1 MAEFKQIVITDKGK
15 SLISKLIEGKS
26 MKLTKLS
33 ISDSVYEDDQI
44 ESLTHID
51 NIKQTV
57 AIEKILRVNDNTIQL
72 KASISNETLTEGY
85 FMNTVGIYA
94 NDPDE
99 GETLYAVVIAK
110 VASWMPPYTG
120 ISVSSLMF
128 NITLSVGNADNV
140 NIEISGNNATVID
153 IQDLQ
158 KQIDELGNVKTEL
171 KDIPNSNILING
183 DFSNPVNQRNKEL
196 YGPLGTGSTILKFGY
211 TIDRWM
217 KSSEH
222 SAVIIN
228 DRSIR
233 FRVGAAHDAQKV
245 RFGQP
250 LEFPKSYAGKTVT
263 LSCYIKEIVGQV
275 EFGLFAGSTFEDKCL
290 PATAINSILIDKAGT
305 YYVTVKIPTDFDEEY
320 LTVMFHMKNNT
331 ETGQAMNDNDYV
343 DIEWVKLEY
352 GEVATP
358 FVPRLRGEEMT
369 LCQRFYENF
378 LHSMLC
384 IFSTNTSKV
393 AVPLMGFKAKKR
405 VIPKIISD
413 GFYSYA
419 NSATK
424 LDARQDSAVVSVN
437 GITYIQLTEA
447 VGATM
452 CYIKNMEVD
461 AEIY

>member
-1 MAEFKQIVITDKGK
+1 
-15 SLISKLIEGKS
+15 

-99 GETLYAVVIAK
+99 GEILYAVMIAK
-110 VASWMPPYTG
+110 VAGWMPPYTG
-120 ISVSSLMF
+120 ISFSSSIF
-128 NITLSVGNADNV
+128 NITLAVGNTDNV
-140 NIEISGNNATVID
+140 NIEISGNNATVVD

-183 DFSNPVNQRNKEL
+183 DFSNPVNQRNL
-196 YGPLGTGSTILKFGY
+196 NRYGRLGTGSTLTKPGY
-211 TIDRWM
+211 TIDRWI
-217 KSSEH
+217 KKCEASGVE
-222 SAVIIN
+222 IL
-228 DRSIR
+228 DGCIR
-233 FRVGAAHDAQKV
+233 FSIGNTVMAQDVK
-245 RFGQP
+245 FGQP
-250 LEFPKSYAGKTVT
+250 LEFPKSYASKIVT
-263 LSCYIKEIVGQV
+263 LSTEIKEITGYI
-275 EFGLFAGSTFEDKCL
+275 ELGLFYGYEEYGCL
-290 PATAINSILIDKAGT
+290 PDMSICSMLIDKAGT
-305 YYVTVKIPTDFDEEY
+305 YSITAKIPDDFDGDY
-320 LTVMFHMKNNT
+320 LTFMYYMRNNT
-331 ETGQAMNDNDYV
+331 ETGQTITSDDYV
-343 DIEWVKLEY
+343 DIKWAKMEY

-358 FVPRLRGEEMT
+358 FIPRLRGEEVQ
-369 LCQRFYENF
+369 LCQRTYENF

-384 IFSTNTSKV
+384 IIPTETSKIV
-393 AVPLMGFKAKKR
+393 TPLMGFKVKKR
-405 VIPKIISD
+405 VIPKITSD

-419 NSATK
+419 NSASK
-424 LDARQDSAVVSVN
+424 LDARQDSAVVNTN